1 MSQQWGRGLT
11 QSQLLKPKP
20 QPYETVILLGFCC
33 NIGGKGG
40 QACWA
45 KSQLHNFYRKF
56 VLEAPLKCFL
66 PKVAILF
73 YKDYVCG
80 GTLINSRFVITAAHC
95 PCDGPNLCTR
105 GMTELGEEP
114 LRIKVGTSH
123 WEGRRGN
130 TSNPYFRMSTRT
142 TWAR

>member
-20 QPYETVILLGFCC
+20 QPYETVILLGWGSSRL
-33 NIGGKGG
+33 NQNHK
-40 QACWA
+40 
-45 KSQLHNFYRKF
+45 FYRKF